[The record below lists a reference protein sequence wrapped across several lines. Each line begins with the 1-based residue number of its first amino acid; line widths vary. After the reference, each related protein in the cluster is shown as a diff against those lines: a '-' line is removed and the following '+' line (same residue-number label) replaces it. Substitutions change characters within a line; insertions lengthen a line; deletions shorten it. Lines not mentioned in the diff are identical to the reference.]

1 MVAWTFLNVICT
13 LPDLLCYHMLECFT
27 EVYRILC
34 YMS

>member
-1 MVAWTFLNVICT
+1 MVAWTCLNVICT
-13 LPDLLCYHMLECFT
+13 LPDLLCYMLECFI